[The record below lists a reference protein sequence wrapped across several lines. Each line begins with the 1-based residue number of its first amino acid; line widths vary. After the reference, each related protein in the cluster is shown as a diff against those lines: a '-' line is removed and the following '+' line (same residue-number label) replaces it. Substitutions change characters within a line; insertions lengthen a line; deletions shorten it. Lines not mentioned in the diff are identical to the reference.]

1 MHRRNN
7 KVMTNAQRY
16 FLECYLST
24 LDEPTRALIPQINAE
39 HFCADE
45 WNANA
50 CAALIN
56 AGTKTSSC
64 SLKACYAI
72 EQEPEPVVGQL
83 TVVLDWQQQPVCIIK
98 VIRIEYC
105 QFKDVT
111 PEFAA
116 QEGEGDRSYASWRS
130 SHQAFFTQD
139 VHQLGISF
147 DEESE
152 LILEYFTKVFP
163 ES

>member
-1 MHRRNN
+1 M
-7 KVMTNAQRY
+7 MTDIQQDFLDRY
-16 FLECYLST
+16 LAT
-24 LDEPTRALIPQINAE
+24 LDNAERAAIPQINAE

-45 WNANA
+45 WSANTCA
-50 CAALIN
+50 CLIN
-56 AGTKTSSC
+56 TGIKTASC
-64 SLKACYAI
+64 SLRAGYAI

-105 QFKDVT
+105 QFKNVT

-116 QEGEGDRSYASWRS
+116 LEGEGDRSYRHWR
-130 SHQAFFTQD
+130 HTHLEFFRQD
-139 VHQLGISF
+139 AEGLGLCF

-152 LILEYFTKVFP
+152 LILEYFVKVFQN
-163 ES
+163 

>member
-1 MHRRNN
+1 M
-7 KVMTNAQRY
+7 MTDIQQA
-16 FLECYLST
+16 FLNCYLST
-24 LDEPTRALIPQINAE
+24 LNDTERAAIPQINAE

-45 WNANA
+45 WNANT
-50 CAALIN
+50 CASLIN
-56 AGTKTSSC
+56 TGIKTASC
-64 SLKACYAI
+64 SLRAGYAI

-116 QEGEGDRSYASWRS
+116 LEGEGDRSYASWRS
-130 SHQAFFTQD
+130 SHQAFFSQD
-139 VHQLGISF
+139 AYELGISF
-147 DEESE
+147 DEDSE

>member
-1 MHRRNN
+1 M
-7 KVMTNAQRY
+7 MTDIQQAFLDRY
-16 FLECYLST
+16 LAT
-24 LDEPTRALIPQINAE
+24 LDNAERAAIPQINAE

-45 WNANA
+45 WNANT
-50 CAALIN
+50 CASLIN
-56 AGTKTSSC
+56 TGIKTASC
-64 SLKACYAI
+64 SLRAGYAI

-98 VIRIEYC
+98 VTRIEYC

-116 QEGEGDRSYASWRS
+116 LEGEGDRSYASWRS
-130 SHQAFFTQD
+130 SHQAFFSQD
-139 VHQLGISF
+139 AYELGISF

-152 LILEYFTKVFP
+152 LILEYFTKIFP